1 MNTAMVVEVLRGAD
15 VLSSRDKD
23 RVMSKGCDFDRAR
36 ELLTVL
42 ERKGESAGIAFV
54 LVLAA
59 KQPALYSIILSGVMD
74 SHNTA
79 SEGLNF
85 VF

>member
-1 MNTAMVVEVLRGAD
+1 
-15 VLSSRDKD
+15 
-23 RVMSKGCDFDRAR
+23 
-36 ELLTVL
+36 VL